1 MIALLKHV
9 VAGRGVFL
17 NVVIIIGLTAPVMG
31 QIGSEGMVATPDS
44 QATRIAECILQQG
57 GNAVDAGVAAMFA
70 LGVVQP
76 QAAGLGGG
84 GLMLIYRH
92 QDQKTTMINFREQAL
107 QQIDPNVYY
116 QDETA
121 FRINTKFGHR
131 SIAIPGMVA
140 GATKAV
146 QLYGSKSLSELV
158 APAIKLA
165 RDGFPISTPLAR
177 LVEKYYDHLESNA
190 ATAQIFLPDWLPIEA
205 NQILT
210 RPDLAQTMNLIAEQ
224 GEPAFYRGE
233 IANQI
238 IQELKGHDINIQAT
252 DWRNY
257 QPQPAPVLVAGYRN
271 LQVVT
276 ASLPSR
282 GGRALC
288 TLLRILQTKN
298 LNQFPLNSGPYI
310 HIIAEAMRFAY
321 AAEQQQLFNGIMGE
335 TQLTD
340 EEILR
345 MANQIDTARTL
356 ADPAKVIPS
365 NEPELNGAHI
375 AVVDRQGNAVSIS
388 LSLGSPF
395 GSAVTIQPYG
405 ILMNNALAEF
415 STQPATP
422 NSIQPG
428 RRPLTNL
435 TPTMVLKNG
444 RPFLII
450 GGNGGEQTVSMLA
463 QVIINIVD
471 FHLSLEEA
479 ICSPRFHYNIN
490 THTSEME
497 TRIEVSAIEFLKS
510 RGHKLN
516 LRTDYDAYFGS
527 CQAVMAE
534 ASSSHFSAMT
544 DLRSQGNIPYFD
556 VEK

>member
-1 MIALLKHV
+1 MITLLKHV
-9 VAGRGVFL
+9 ATGRRVFSK
-17 NVVIIIGLTAPVMG
+17 VVILIGLTAPVMG
-31 QIGSEGMVATPDS
+31 QIGSKGMVATPDS
-44 QATRIAECILQQG
+44 QATRIAEHILQQG
-57 GNAVDAGVAAMFA
+57 GNAVDAAVAAMFA

-76 QAAGLGGG
+76 QMAGLGGG

-121 FRINTKFGHR
+121 FRIYTKFGYR

-140 GATKAV
+140 GAAKAV
-146 QLYGSKSLSELV
+146 QLHGSRSLSELM

-165 RDGFPISTPLAR
+165 RDGFPISASLAR
-177 LVEKYYDHLESNA
+177 LVEKHYDHLESNA

-210 RPDLAQTMNLIAEQ
+210 RADLAQTMNLIAEQ
-224 GEPAFYRGE
+224 GEQTFYRGE

-238 IQELKGHDINIQAT
+238 IQELKGHDINILAT

-257 QPQPAPVLVAGYRN
+257 QPQQTPVLVAGYRN
-271 LQVVT
+271 LQIVT

-288 TLLRILQTKN
+288 TLLRILQAKN
-298 LNQFPLNSGPYI
+298 LNQLPLNSGPYI
-310 HIIAEAMRFAY
+310 HIIAQAMRFTY
-321 AAEQQQLFNGIMGE
+321 AAEQQQFLNGTMIE

-356 ADPAKVIPS
+356 ADPAKVISS
-365 NEPELNGAHI
+365 NEPKLNGAHI
-375 AVVDRQGNAVSIS
+375 AVVDRQGNAVSVS

-415 STQPATP
+415 SAQPATP

-428 RRPLTNL
+428 RRPFTNL

-444 RPFLII
+444 RPLLII
-450 GGNGGEQTVSMLA
+450 GGNGGEPTVSMLA

-479 ICSPRFHYNIN
+479 IGSPRFHYNID
-490 THTSEME
+490 THTIEME

-510 RGHKLN
+510 RGYKLN

-527 CQAVMAE
+527 CQAVLAE
-534 ASSSHFSAMT
+534 ASCSHFSAMT
-544 DLRSQGNIPYFD
+544 DIRSQGNIH
-556 VEK
+556 